1 MTANAFYP
9 EALEANRR
17 GELTDLQA
25 RNFGAWSQDRRKSAL
40 GSAALFVAGAVL
52 VGFFASPTA
61 PVVTRVVITFASL
74 SIATFLVVRAAGSD
88 PLARDVKQRQVQSV
102 EGAIGKRGPI
112 GGRVSTYF
120 LDVGDR
126 TFQVSR
132 ATFADAPDAGWVRL
146 YFLPRSRKI
155 VNLERLPQ
163 AAPVRE
169 ASLEDLAKT
178 VRTSMQWSHRREANE
193 ARADLANIGD
203 ALAAS
208 IAKGSAP
215 PPLAR
220 DARPLVEAIVGT
232 WSNGVMKVMF
242 SADNTVTTNIFGA
255 QRNGHWSVDDTGR
268 LRTDITGSEG
278 SVDAWIVGNELTIAL
293 DENGMTFTRVI
304 ANR

>member
-17 GELTDLQA
+17 GELTDVQA
-25 RNFGAWSQDRRKSAL
+25 RNFGAWSRDRRKSAL
-40 GSAALFVAGAVL
+40 SSAALFVAGAVL
-52 VGFFASPTA
+52 IGFFASPSA
-61 PVVTRVVITFASL
+61 PVATRVLITFASL

-132 ATFADAPDAGWVRL
+132 GTFAAAPDAGWVRL

-155 VNLERLPQ
+155 VNLERLKTD
-163 AAPVRE
+163 APVRE
-169 ASLEDLAKT
+169 TSMEDLAT
-178 VRTSMQWSHRREANE
+178 TLRSAMQWSHRREANE
-193 ARADLANIGD
+193 ARAELANIGD
-203 ALAAS
+203 ALTAS
-208 IAKGSAP
+208 IAKAAASP
-215 PPLAR
+215 PGAR
-220 DARPLVEAIVGT
+220 DSRPLGEAIVGT

-242 SADNTVTTNIFGA
+242 SADSTVTTNIFGA
-255 QRNGHWSVDDTGR
+255 QRTGHWSVDHAGR

-278 SVDAWIVGNELTIAL
+278 SVDAWVAGNELTIAL
-293 DENGMTFTRVI
+293 DENGITFTRVI

>member
-178 VRTSMQWSHRREANE
+178 VRASMQWSHRREANE

-203 ALAAS
+203 ALTAS
-208 IAKGSAP
+208 IAKGSAH

-220 DARPLVEAIVGT
+220 DSRPLGEAIVGT

-242 SADNTVTTNIFGA
+242 SADSTVTTNIFGA
-255 QRNGHWSVDDTGR
+255 QRNGHWSVDDRGR